1 MRKVK
6 NIIILLSLMIISA
19 CSETGEIDGIIV
31 TKGLKGDATADL
43 RVDVNTL
50 SFESTGGTKTIRIT
64 SNTGWVI
71 THPDWCSLSTTTGSE
86 NATVSVTAEENTS
99 SEARSGNIVVK
110 GVGASNVTILVN
122 QEAKKVE
129 QTVPGSDD
137 NPPPSI

>member
-31 TKGLKGDATADL
+31 TKGLKGNATADL

-50 SFESTGGTKTIRIT
+50 SFESTAGTKTFRIT

-71 THPDWCSLSTTTGSE
+71 THPDWCSLSSTSGGDDALIT
-86 NATVSVTAEENTS
+86 VTAAENMS
-99 SEARSGNIVVK
+99 LEQRSGSIEVK
-110 GVGASNVTILVN
+110 GVGVSAVSIQVS
-122 QEAKKVE
+122 QAAKEKE
-129 QTVPGSDD
+129 QTVPGSND
-137 NPPPSI
+137 NPPPSV